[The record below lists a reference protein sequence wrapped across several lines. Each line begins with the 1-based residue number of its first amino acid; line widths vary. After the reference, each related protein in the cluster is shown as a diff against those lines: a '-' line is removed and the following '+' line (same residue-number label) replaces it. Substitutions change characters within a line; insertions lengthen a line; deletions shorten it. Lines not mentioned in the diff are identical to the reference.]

1 MDYLVEVAREAYDRI
16 IGLELSDVAADCCI
30 TKAPCGGEKAGK
42 SPVDRSKEGFNRSTV
57 VDGEGIRL
65 GTLAAP
71 AKAAMTRR
79 C

>member
-30 TKAPCGGEKAGK
+30 TKVPCGGEKAGK
-42 SPVDRSKEGFNRSTV
+42 SPVDRGKQGLNRSTV
-57 VDGEGIRL
+57 VDGEGIPL